1 MASAADE
8 QRVRMMRAVVRDRYG
23 SPDVLEIRK
32 VPKPEL
38 TDDGVLVRV
47 RATSLNRSDWYSL
60 VGAPYIARPRMGGL
74 RKPKTEFLGGDFA
87 GVVEA
92 VGKSVPDLRPGDEVF
107 GGRRGAFAEYVVAH
121 EAVARKPAN
130 LAFEEAAAI
139 PVAGITALQAI
150 RDHGK
155 LEPGQK
161 VLVNGASGGVGTFA
175 VQIAKAFGGE
185 VTGVCSPR
193 NVDLVRSLGADEVVD
208 YTVEDFTRRNER
220 YDVLLDVAG
229 GKSWSACRRVL
240 AEDARVV
247 IIGGPLGSHL
257 LGPLAHI
264 ARIRLGSL
272 RGGQRAGFFL
282 AKLGQADL
290 AVVRELVEGG
300 KVTPVVEKRY
310 ELSEIA
316 DAFRHLGEGHA
327 RGKLVV
333 TI

>member
-193 NVDLVRSLGADEVVD
+193 NVDLVR
-208 YTVEDFTRRNER
+208 
-220 YDVLLDVAG
+220 
-229 GKSWSACRRVL
+229 
-240 AEDARVV
+240 
-247 IIGGPLGSHL
+247 
-257 LGPLAHI
+257 
-264 ARIRLGSL
+264 
-272 RGGQRAGFFL
+272 
-282 AKLGQADL
+282 
-290 AVVRELVEGG
+290 
-300 KVTPVVEKRY
+300 
-310 ELSEIA
+310 
-316 DAFRHLGEGHA
+316 
-327 RGKLVV
+327 
-333 TI
+333 